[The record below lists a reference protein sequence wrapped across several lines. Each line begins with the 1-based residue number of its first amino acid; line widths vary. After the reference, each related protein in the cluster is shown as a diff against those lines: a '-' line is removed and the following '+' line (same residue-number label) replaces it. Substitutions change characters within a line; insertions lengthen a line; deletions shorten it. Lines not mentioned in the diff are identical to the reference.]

1 VSEKTGAKL
10 VVDGMLGRMARWLR
24 ILGFDTLYNAAW
36 DDFQLVQ
43 IARDEDRVLLTRDR
57 ELAMRRGARSLLVE
71 HEVLADQLRQV
82 VSQLSLRVD
91 HPFSRCSVCNQ
102 PLADV
107 AKDQVDGR
115 VPPYVFRE
123 FDRFRICTG
132 CKRIYWRGSHWERMR
147 ALLLDE
153 RLICAADTL

>member
-1 VSEKTGAKL
+1 MSEEAGTRL
-10 VVDGMLGRMARWLR
+10 VVDSMLGRMARWLR
-24 ILGFDTLYNAAW
+24 IMGFDALYDAEW
-36 DDFQLVQ
+36 DDFRLVQ

-57 ELAMRRGARSLLVE
+57 QLAMRRDTRTLLVE
-71 HEVLADQLRQV
+71 HQVLADQLRQV

-91 HPFSRCSVCNQ
+91 RPFSRCSVCNR

-107 AKDQVDGR
+107 ARDQVRGR
-115 VPPYVFRE
+115 VPAYVFKA

-132 CKRIYWRGSHWERMR
+132 CERIYWRGSHWERMR

-153 RLICAADTL
+153 GLICATDTL